1 MEPIRNG
8 VVGIEL
14 RFLQEQRLL
23 LTSPVLGSEV
33 ADLERKKFL

>member
-23 LTSPVLGSEV
+23 LTSSVLGSEV